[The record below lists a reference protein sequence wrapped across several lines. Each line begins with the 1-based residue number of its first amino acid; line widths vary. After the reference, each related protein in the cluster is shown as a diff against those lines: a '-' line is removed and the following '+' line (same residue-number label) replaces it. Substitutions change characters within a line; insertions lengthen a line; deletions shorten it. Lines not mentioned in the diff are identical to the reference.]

1 MPPPSR
7 KIREPSMPP
16 SMRKVKGEKL
26 RTGWT
31 TGSCAAAAAKAA
43 AKALLSGEAQS
54 EVGIKLPRKGEE
66 KRVRFVVERCELGD
80 DWAEAVVVKDAG
92 DDPDVTHGAH
102 LTARISWRKEPGIEL
117 DRGEGVG
124 LVTKPGL
131 GLPVGGPAINDV
143 PRRMISYSVE
153 EVLNPQEHGVR
164 VVISVPG
171 GEKMAEKTTNPRLGI
186 VGGISILGTTGIVRP
201 FSTASWRA
209 SVGQAVSVMGAQG
222 YDTLVL
228 STGGLTEKAAMCL
241 LPDLEEVCFVEVGD
255 FTGHALK
262 QALRN
267 GLSRVFFVGMVGKL
281 AKLAAGV
288 MMTHWTRSKVDNE
301 LLADV
306 TAKAGGSPELVE
318 EVRGANTARHAY
330 ELWRD
335 AKLEKAPPLL
345 CALAAENLSEFVE
358 GKLEVHVVMVDFDTL
373 DPVGA
378 SPGARELTTW
388 VVS

>member
-1 MPPPSR
+1 MPSGR

-16 SMRKVKGEKL
+16 SMQRVKGKKL

-43 AKALLSGEAQS
+43 ARALLSGEVQK
-54 EVGIKLPRKGEE
+54 EVDIKLPRKGEE
-66 KRVRFVVERCELGD
+66 RRVRFAVERCELGD
-80 DWAEAVVVKDAG
+80 SWAEAVVVKDAG

-102 LTARISWRKEPGIEL
+102 LTARVSWREEPGIEL

-124 LVTKPGL
+124 VVTKPGL
-131 GLPVGGPAINDV
+131 GLPVGGPAKNDA

-153 EVLNPQEHGVR
+153 EALDPEERGVR
-164 VVISVPG
+164 IVISVPG
-171 GEKMAEKTTNPRLGI
+171 GEEMADKTTNPRLGI

-222 YDTLVL
+222 RDTFVL
-228 STGGLTEKAAMCL
+228 STGGLTEKAAMRL

-255 FTGHALK
+255 FTGYALK
-262 QALRN
+262 QAVRN
-267 GLSRVFFVGMVGKL
+267 GLSRVFFVGMVGKIT
-281 AKLAAGV
+281 KLAAGV
-288 MMTHWTRSKVDNE
+288 MMTHWTRSKVDND

-306 TAKAGGSPELVE
+306 TAKAGGSSELVE

-330 ELWRD
+330 ELWQE
-335 AKLEKAPPLL
+335 AKLEKAPHLL
-345 CALAAENLSEFVE
+345 CALAAENLEKFAE
-358 GKLEVHVVMVDFDTL
+358 GKLEAHVIMVDFDTL
-373 DPVGA
+373 NPVGA
-378 SPGARELTTW
+378 SPGALQLTTW
-388 VVS
+388 R

>member
-1 MPPPSR
+1 MPPGR
-7 KIREPSMPP
+7 EIREPSMPP
-16 SMRKVKGEKL
+16 SMRKVKGDKL

-43 AKALLSGEAQS
+43 AKALLSGEAQR
-54 EVGIKLPRKGEE
+54 EVDIKLPRKGEE
-66 KRVRFVVERCELGD
+66 QRVRFAVERCEVGAS
-80 DWAEAVVVKDAG
+80 WAEAVVTKDAG

-102 LTARISWRKEPGIEL
+102 ITARVSWREEPGMEL

-131 GLPVGGPAINDV
+131 GLTVGGPAINDV

-153 EVLNPQEHGVR
+153 EVLDPQERGVR

-171 GEKMAEKTTNPRLGI
+171 GEAMAEKTTNPRLGI

-222 YDTLVL
+222 HDTFVL
-228 STGGLTEKAAMCL
+228 STGGLTEKAAMRL

-262 QALRN
+262 QAVRN
-267 GLSRVFFVGMVGKL
+267 GLQRVFFVGMVGKIT
-281 AKLAAGV
+281 KLAAGV

-301 LLADV
+301 LLAEI
-306 TAKAGGSPELVE
+306 TGEAGGSPELVE

-335 AKLEKAPPLL
+335 ARLEKTPHLL
-345 CALAAENLSEFVE
+345 CALAAENLEKFAE
-358 GKLEVHVVMVDFDTL
+358 GKLVVRVIMVDFDTL

-378 SPGARELTTW
+378 SPGALEPTTW
-388 VVS
+388 AVS

>member
-1 MPPPSR
+1 VLLTG
-7 KIREPSMPP
+7 EPQES
-16 SMRKVKGEKL
+16 VD
-26 RTGWT
+26 
-31 TGSCAAAAAKAA
+31 
-43 AKALLSGEAQS
+43 
-54 EVGIKLPRKGEE
+54 IKLPRKGEE
-66 KRVRFVVERCELGD
+66 KRVRFVVERCEVGD
-80 DWAEAVVVKDAG
+80 GWAEAVVVKDAG

-102 LTARISWRKEPGIEL
+102 LSARVSWREEPGIEL

-124 LVTKPGL
+124 VVTRPGL

-153 EVLNPQEHGVR
+153 EALNLEERGVR
-164 VVISVPG
+164 VIISVSG
-171 GEKMAEKTTNPRLGI
+171 GEEMAEKTTNPRLGI

-209 SVGQAVSVMGAQG
+209 SVGQAINVMGAQG
-222 YDTLVL
+222 HDTFVL
-228 STGGLTEKAAMCL
+228 STGGLTEKAAMRL

-262 QALRN
+262 QAVRN
-267 GLSRVFFVGMVGKL
+267 GLKRVFFVGMVGKL

-288 MMTHWTRSKVDNE
+288 MMTHWTRSKVDND

-306 TAKAGGSPELVE
+306 TAKAGGSFELVE

-335 AKLEKAPPLL
+335 AKLENAPHLL
-345 CALAAENLSEFVE
+345 CVLAAENLKEFAE
-358 GKLEVHVVMVDFDTL
+358 GKLEVHVIMVDFDTL
-373 DPVGA
+373 EPVGA
-378 SPGARELTTW
+378 SPGALELTTW